1 MYSIPMTFVGFAI
14 IRMAVISFALSKP
27 FDDPRIVVPVL
38 FIAASVCGWAGW
50 LLTIHGFKK
59 ESEQKKALKLVTAG

>member
-1 MYSIPMTFVGFAI
+1 
-14 IRMAVISFALSKP
+14 MAVISFALSKP

-50 LLTIHGFKK
+50 LITIHGFKK
-59 ESEQKKALKLVTAG
+59 ESGQKKALKLVTAG